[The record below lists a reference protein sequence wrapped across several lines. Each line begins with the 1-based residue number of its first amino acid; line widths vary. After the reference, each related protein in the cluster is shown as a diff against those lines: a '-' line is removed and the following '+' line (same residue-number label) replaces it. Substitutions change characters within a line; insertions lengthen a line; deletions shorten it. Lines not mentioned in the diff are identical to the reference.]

1 MNKMINYLFVGILA
15 SAAALGTSSCSDDE
29 ECPTLP
35 ADFKVS
41 KENVVFL
48 KNGGDEVFHVNAP
61 ATPEVTPEADWIA
74 AAVARHGTSNS
85 VYAVTL
91 TAQPN
96 PDMTDRTATV
106 KVRFGGQE
114 STVNILQAAAE
125 TVALMTSEVSV
136 DHKGGTL
143 QIAYKASGEVNVD
156 VPEWIAVKSAR
167 AAADYT
173 LTLAVDMNMGDA
185 REGNVTVSLLSDP
198 AEKAVLVVK
207 QGAYKQ
213 AEMTYGESAIDAAKN
228 IYAGWN
234 LGNTLEVPAG
244 ETAWGN
250 PKTSKAIIDMVAQGG
265 FNAVR
270 LPAAW
275 SAYLEADAEPYTI
288 KADWLARV
296 REVVDYAFANDMYV
310 ILNDHWDNGWLEL
323 NCNAAAK
330 DAVVKKEKAIWT
342 QIANYFADYGDK
354 LIFAGN
360 NEMRNKRGDNENWG
374 NPNAEELD
382 AMMAYNQAFVDA
394 VRATGGN
401 NATRNLV
408 IQSWCCNPWRLLD
421 ADFKVSTDP
430 ADGHLMVE
438 CHYYDP
444 QSFTHWSTSDPMPA
458 FWGYRE
464 GFTTSTSNQED
475 AIDSLFGQIKAAYVD
490 KGIPVIL
497 GEYGTNNHT
506 TSDQTMKDSEKYYL
520 KYVTMAAKNNGL
532 VPFYWD
538 NATPGPGSFGIF
550 NRFTL
555 TVGQPHF
562 LEGIMEGAAAG
573 NYPY

>member
-1 MNKMINYLFVGILA
+1 M
-15 SAAALGTSSCSDDE
+15 
-29 ECPTLP
+29 
-35 ADFKVS
+35 S

-48 KNGGDEVFHVNAP
+48 KNGGDEVFHVNA
-61 ATPEVTPEADWIA
+61 ASTPEVAPDADWIT

-96 PDMTDRTATV
+96 PDMTDRTASV
-106 KVRFGGQE
+106 KVRYTGKE
-114 STVNILQAAAE
+114 RSVRILQAAAE

-136 DHKGGTL
+136 DHKRGPL
-143 QIAYKASGEVNVD
+143 QLAYKASGEVNVD
-156 VPEWIAVKSAR
+156 VPEWITVKSAR

-185 REGNVTVSLLSDP
+185 REASVTVSLLSDP

-207 QGAYKQ
+207 QAAYEQ
-213 AEMTYGESAIDAAKN
+213 AEMTYGESAVDAAKN

-234 LGNTLEVPAG
+234 LGNTLEVPSG

-270 LPAAW
+270 LPCAW
-275 SAYLEADAEPYTI
+275 HSYLEADAEPWTI
-288 KADWLARV
+288 KPEWLARV

-310 ILNDHWDNGWLEL
+310 VLNDHWDNGWLEL

-342 QIANYFADYGDK
+342 QIATYFADYGDK
-354 LIFAGN
+354 LIFA
-360 NEMRNKRGDNENWG
+360 
-374 NPNAEELD
+374 
-382 AMMAYNQAFVDA
+382 
-394 VRATGGN
+394 GN

-444 QSFTHWSTSDPMPA
+444 QSFTHWQTDDPMPA

-464 GFTTSTSNQED
+464 GFTTSTSSQED

-490 KGIPVIL
+490 KGIPLIL

-506 TSDQTMKDSEKYYL
+506 TSDQRMKDSEKYYL

-538 NATPGPGSFGIF
+538 TATPGPGSFGIF